1 MSNGKLL
8 TANEAA
14 EFTSLNVSTLRK
26 LAWQQRI
33 RSFKVLGAL
42 RFKQSDLE
50 ALAFTSRREHWRR
63 RRYSGRARR

>member
-26 LAWQQRI
+26 LAWQRRI
-33 RSFKVLGAL
+33 RSYKVLGAL
-42 RFKQSDLE
+42 RFRKSDLE
-50 ALAFTSRREHWRR
+50 ALITERPAEV
-63 RRYSGRARR
+63 AR